1 MKGRQAQAAEEERG
15 RLLEN
20 IKSVCFT
27 ELLLAGEL
35 SVLQELEILRS
46 HGESLPRVIP
56 TLHNP
61 FPFSRGQKYR
71 VCF

>member
-20 IKSVCFT
+20 IKGFVSQSCC
-27 ELLLAGEL
+27 LGEL

-46 HGESLPRVIP
+46 HGESLPRVIS